1 MLSSDNAK
9 YLDDETK
16 WKLKSKPLLDN
27 GQGKPVM
34 TATPTSTFTPERLSS
49 VAVSHLSHS
58 LAPSMTNGADGTD
71 RDKIA
76 PNKQG
81 MTTHRTCDKRKPAP
95 NHYTDDTPSGLRPP
109 QLLSNALVT
118 GESTQR
124 LRIENKRH
132 RRQLQREQN
141 QPAWWNTHEGNFSPP
156 QPRDEPVKYRNNM
169 CPRGL
174 ALHHPAASL
183 LKHYAVNGC
192 PTDTGKPWTIEQI
205 QAAIERGPHV
215 SALVPAAMEQ
225 LDMEVQE
232 KVASGQA
239 RIVRWNDIRHAP
251 PPQLKISPVAMVPH
265 NSRPYRAI
273 LDLSFPVQVNPTTTV
288 PSVNTTTTKTAP
300 RGAIDQIGHV
310 LPRIIHAF
318 ASVED
323 DAKIFMAKWDIKDG
337 FWRLDCEAGEEW
349 NFSYVLPS
357 SYGSDDI
364 KLVIPTSLQMGWIE
378 SPPYFCAASETAR
391 DVAAMYAEQP
401 VNAGAHHLS
410 LPHTQTHAD
419 YKALPT
425 TRRPTDAPIR
435 YLMEVY
441 MDDFIDLVIPVC
453 QQDLD
458 HMAAATMTGIHDV
471 FPPSTSAATDPI
483 SEKKLKRGDGAW
495 ANVKDILGMTFD
507 GNAKTIWLATE
518 KRDALL
524 LVLKSW
530 IRKASKR
537 TGIMFN
543 EFRTTL
549 SKLQHAFLTVPAGR
563 GLLSAFYQVLSKEPA
578 HVYLHS
584 NANLYNAVRD
594 CRAFLRDTI
603 GSPTRCKNLVTGWP
617 DYVGITDASGHGLG
631 GVIIGENK
639 AVPPVVFRL
648 QWPADITAS
657 IVSDDNPN
665 GTITNSDLEMAG
677 LLMLWLVME
686 EVCEVENAHVALFS
700 DNSPTVHWVQRLA
713 AKHSTIAMQLVRAL
727 ALRLQLAKAS
737 PLTPMHIAGVNN
749 SLTDIPSRSFG
760 SDAAWHCKNDAQ
772 LLTLFNSTFPLPNQ
786 GSWTVFH
793 LSSEIAMRV
802 TSILRMKVF
811 TADEWKRLP
820 RKGKLTGSVG
830 SPMSSLWEWTHTF
843 NKRRTNT
850 EFVPCLDLPQ
860 GCGPALMAKESKFA
874 LAQSVA
880 QSWPLARRSRWPMGS
895 TQPK

>member
-1 MLSSDNAK
+1 
-9 YLDDETK
+9 
-16 WKLKSKPLLDN
+16 
-27 GQGKPVM
+27 
-34 TATPTSTFTPERLSS
+34 
-49 VAVSHLSHS
+49 
-58 LAPSMTNGADGTD
+58 
-71 RDKIA
+71 
-76 PNKQG
+76 
-81 MTTHRTCDKRKPAP
+81 
-95 NHYTDDTPSGLRPP
+95 
-109 QLLSNALVT
+109 
-118 GESTQR
+118 
-124 LRIENKRH
+124 
-132 RRQLQREQN
+132 
-141 QPAWWNTHEGNFSPP
+141 
-156 QPRDEPVKYRNNM
+156 
-169 CPRGL
+169 
-174 ALHHPAASL
+174 
-183 LKHYAVNGC
+183 
-192 PTDTGKPWTIEQI
+192 
-205 QAAIERGPHV
+205 
-215 SALVPAAMEQ
+215 
-225 LDMEVQE
+225 
-232 KVASGQA
+232 
-239 RIVRWNDIRHAP
+239 
-251 PPQLKISPVAMVPH
+251 MVPH

-273 LDLSFPVQVNPTTTV
+273 LDLSFPVQLNPTTTV

-349 NFSYVLPS
+349 NFSYVLPP

-364 KLVIPTSLQMGWIE
+364 K
-378 SPPYFCAASETAR
+378 
-391 DVAAMYAEQP
+391 
-401 VNAGAHHLS
+401 
-410 LPHTQTHAD
+410 
-419 YKALPT
+419 
-425 TRRPTDAPIR
+425 
-435 YLMEVY
+435 
-441 MDDFIDLVIPVC
+441 
-453 QQDLD
+453 
-458 HMAAATMTGIHDV
+458 
-471 FPPSTSAATDPI
+471 
-483 SEKKLKRGDGAW
+483 DGAW
-495 ANVKDILGMTFD
+495 AHVKDILGMTFD

-537 TGIMFN
+537 TGIVFN

-665 GTITNSDLEMAG
+665 GMITNSDLEMAG

-830 SPMSSLWEWTHTF
+830 SPMSSRWEWTHTF

-880 QSWPLARRSRWPMGS
+880 QSRPLARRSLWPMGS